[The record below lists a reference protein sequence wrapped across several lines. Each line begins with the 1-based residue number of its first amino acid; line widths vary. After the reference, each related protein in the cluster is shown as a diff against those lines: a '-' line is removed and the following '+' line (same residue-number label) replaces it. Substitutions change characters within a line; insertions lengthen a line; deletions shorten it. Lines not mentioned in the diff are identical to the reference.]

1 MVPSIFLRSK
11 PARCLPVLLATLLFA
26 GCGTHT
32 QDQSTAFMQGTSQAN
47 SSFYLQQMQQ
57 STNDSKTNWQLLA
70 IRALLQEGKKQQAI
84 DLYNQLP
91 SNLNSTQAREQS
103 LLAVEVKL
111 AQNDYQGARTLLAKL
126 DPTSL
131 DQPQQARYWQAQI
144 DASQGKPSLT
154 LLRALIAQQPLL
166 SDAKQRQKNIDAT
179 WQALTSMPQDQANAL
194 VINADENT
202 LQGWL
207 DLQRMWFDNRND
219 PTLLKAG
226 VKDWQT
232 RYPQNPGA
240 KMLPTALVNMQNY
253 KPASTNKIAL
263 FLPLNGQASIFGRTI
278 QQGFEAA
285 KNGAPSVTGSA
296 VPAQVAQAANVSG
309 NDDVVSPSQAE
320 VSDLT
325 ATGSRAEPVQPP
337 AQDQAAPAAEPTAQA
352 PAASATPQTTASPV
366 TQPVTAP
373 TAQPQPAVASAANP
387 SAELKIYDT
396 TSQPISQL
404 LAQAQQD
411 GATLVVGPLLKE
423 NVDDV
428 IKSNTP
434 LNVLAL
440 NQPEKVESRA
450 NLCYFALSPEDE
462 ARDAARHIHQ
472 QGKQTPL
479 LLVPRGALGDR
490 VVSAF
495 ADEWLKL
502 GGASVLQQ
510 RFGSTAELRAGV
522 NGGGGIALTGT
533 PVSTLPS
540 AQNSSLGSAD
550 EMPVSSGGSVDA
562 AYILATPEQIAY
574 IKPMIAMRN
583 GSQNNVTLYASSRS
597 AQGTAGPDF
606 RLEMEGLQYSEIP
619 MLAGSNPALMQQA
632 LSAVRNDYSLAR
644 LYAMG
649 ADAWSLANHFTQM
662 RQTPGF
668 ELNGNTGDLTATQDC
683 VINRKLSWLKYQQ
696 GKIVPAS

>member
-1 MVPSIFLRSK
+1 MVPSTFLRSK

-126 DPTSL
+126 DPASL

-325 ATGSRAEPVQPP
+325 ATGSRAEPVQAP

-540 AQNSSLGSAD
+540 AQNSSLCSAD

>member
-1 MVPSIFLRSK
+1 MVPSTFLRSK

-111 AQNDYQGARTLLAKL
+111 AQDDYQGAKALLSKL
-126 DPTSL
+126 DPLSFEKNQ
-131 DQPQQARYWQAQI
+131 QPRYWQAQI
-144 DASQGKPSLT
+144 DASQGQPSLS

-166 SDAKQRQKNIDAT
+166 SQAKQKQQNIDAT
-179 WQALTSMPQDQANAL
+179 WKALTAMTPQQANAL
-194 VINADENT
+194 VINADENV

-219 PTLLKAG
+219 PAMLKAG
-226 VKDWQT
+226 VKDWQI

-240 KMLPTALVNMQNY
+240 QMLPTALVNMQNY

-263 FLPLNGQASIFGRTI
+263 LLPLNGQAAIFGRTI

-285 KNGAPSVTGSA
+285 KNGAPAVQGSA
-296 VPAQVAQAANVSG
+296 VPAQVAQAANVAG
-309 NDDVVSPSQAE
+309 NNDVVSPSQAE
-320 VSDLT
+320 VGDLT
-325 ATGSRAEPVQPP
+325 ATGSQADPVQAP
-337 AQDQAAPAAEPTAQA
+337 AETQAAPAAKPAAAPLPAPVAATPAAQPVNA
-352 PAASATPQTTASPV
+352 PA
-366 TQPVTAP
+366 
-373 TAQPQPAVASAANP
+373 AQPQPEVATTNP
-387 SAELKIYDT
+387 AAELKIYDT
-396 TSQPISQL
+396 TSQPMSQL
-404 LAQAQQD
+404 LAQVQQD
-411 GATLVVGPLLKE
+411 GATIVVGPLLKE
-423 NVDDV
+423 NVEEV
-428 IKSNTP
+428 MKSNTS

-440 NQPEKVESRA
+440 NQPGKVENRP

-462 ARDAARHIHQ
+462 ARDAARHIHD

-502 GGASVLQQ
+502 GGGTVLQQ
-510 RFGSTAELRAGV
+510 RLGSTAELKSGV
-522 NGGGGIALTGT
+522 NGGGISLTGS

-540 AQNSSLGSAD
+540 SVDSSLGSPGD
-550 EMPVSSGGSVDA
+550 VPVSSGGSIDA
-562 AYILATPEQIAY
+562 AYIVATPEQIGY
-574 IKPMIAMRN
+574 IKPLIAMRN
-583 GSQNNVTLYASSRS
+583 GSQSNVTLYASSRS
-597 AQGTAGPDF
+597 AQGTSGPDF

-649 ADAWSLANHFTQM
+649 ADAWSLANHFAQM
-662 RQTPGF
+662 RQSPGY
-668 ELNGNTGDLTATQDC
+668 ELNGNTGDLTATPDC

-696 GKIVPAS
+696 GQIVAAN

>member
-1 MVPSIFLRSK
+1 MVPSTFLRSK

-103 LLAVEVKL
+103 LLAVEMKL

-325 ATGSRAEPVQPP
+325 ATGSRAEPVQAP

-668 ELNGNTGDLTATQDC
+668 KLNGNTGDLTATQDC